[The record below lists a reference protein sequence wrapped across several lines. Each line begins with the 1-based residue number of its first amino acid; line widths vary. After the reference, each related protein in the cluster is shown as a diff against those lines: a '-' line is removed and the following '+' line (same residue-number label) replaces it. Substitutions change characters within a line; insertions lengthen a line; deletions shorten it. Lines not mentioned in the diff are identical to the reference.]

1 MSEASSRYRL
11 GVDIG
16 GTFTD
21 VLAMDEDS
29 GRLIALKVPS
39 NRQHPE
45 ESIIQGLEQLQ
56 ERHGVA
62 AGAIAY
68 FSHGTTL
75 GVNTLLERDGAEV
88 GLLTTKGF
96 RDILELRRLR
106 LSKAN
111 DLFAPRPRSL
121 VPRRRVIEV
130 EERLAHDGEVIIPI
144 DRDDV
149 IAAARQLVDQK
160 ADNIAICFL
169 HSYRHDRHERQAK
182 AWILEEFPSAY
193 VITSSE
199 LWPQQRE
206 YERCLVSV
214 INGYIGARMR
224 TYFDTLQVKTE
235 KAGMTCRIF
244 STKSNGGVMG
254 LAAAGDRPVETLL
267 SGPASGVIGAAFIGK
282 IIGDDKLITLDMG
295 GTSVDMAVV
304 DGEVPYSTENT
315 VGDFP
320 VLLPAV
326 DVSAIGAGGGSVAWL
341 DAEGVLKVGP
351 RSAGAR
357 PGPASYG
364 RGGVEPTVTD
374 AYAMLGIMSP
384 DGLLGGEMKLDID
397 KARIALATLGDRLRK
412 TPEETADAILQV
424 ATANIYAELVPQLAR
439 RGVDAAEF
447 SLLAYGAAGPTHVFM
462 LARELAVRR
471 VLVPPTPGLLCALGC
486 LVADLRADFVR
497 SLWQESAEL
506 TDQALEDCY
515 AGLDGEAREWLDGQH
530 VDVTNTYV
538 IRSAD
543 ICYHGQSFELNVVF
557 PDEPL
562 TVPAL
567 ERWFHDRYEQV
578 YGFADRSNPIRI
590 LEARVQ
596 VVGVTRKPNF
606 AALRP
611 FATISDKPVTQRRL
625 FEHGKEVMA
634 SIHQRS
640 GLKPGDL
647 FHGPAVVEQYDT
659 TVYIPEGFAVSVD
672 AWYNLVG
679 EFRNDR

>member
-1 MSEASSRYRL
+1 MSEPAPRYRL

-21 VLAMDEDS
+21 ILVMAEES
-29 GRLIALKVPS
+29 GELIALKVPS
-39 NRQHPE
+39 NRKSPE
-45 ESIIQGLEQLQ
+45 DSILRGLELLK
-56 ERHGVA
+56 ERHGVSP
-62 AGAIAY
+62 GAIHY

-106 LSKAN
+106 LNKAN
-111 DLFAPRPRSL
+111 DLFAPRPQSL
-121 VPRRRVIEV
+121 VPRRRVMEV
-130 EERLAHDGEVIIPI
+130 EERLGQDGEVILPI
-144 DRDDV
+144 DRDSV
-149 IAAARQLVDQK
+149 VEGARRLLELG
-160 ADNIAICFL
+160 ANNIAICFL
-169 HSYRHDRHERQAK
+169 HAYRHDRHELQAK
-182 AWILEEFPSAY
+182 AWIAEEFPDVY

-214 INGYIGARMR
+214 INGYIGKRMR
-224 TYFDTLQVKTE
+224 TYFETLQVKAR
-235 KAGMTCRIF
+235 KAGTECRIF

-254 LAAAGDRPVETLL
+254 IEAASDRPVETLL

-282 IIGDDKLITLDMG
+282 VIGDDKLITLDMG

-304 DGEVPYSTENT
+304 HGEVPYSNENT
-315 VGDFP
+315 VGEFP

-351 RSAGAR
+351 RSAGAL
-357 PGPASYG
+357 PGPACYG

-374 AYAMLGIMSP
+374 AYAVLGIMSP
-384 DGLLGGEMKLDID
+384 DGLLGGEMKLEIEKGRTALKTIGD
-397 KARIALATLGDRLRK
+397 KLGK

-439 RGVDAAEF
+439 RGVDASEF

-462 LARELAVRR
+462 LARELNVRR

-497 SLWQESAEL
+497 SLWQDADDLSDDVLQTTYARLES
-506 TDQALEDCY
+506 D
-515 AGLDGEAREWLDGQH
+515 ARDWLDRQN
-530 VDVTNTYV
+530 VDPTHTYL

-543 ICYHGQSFELNVVF
+543 ICYSGQSFELNVVF

-562 TVPAL
+562 TVEAL
-567 ERWFHDRYEQV
+567 KRWFHERYKLV
-578 YGFADRSNPIRI
+578 YGFADPNNPIRI

-596 VVGVTRKPNF
+596 IVGVTSKPNF
-606 AALRP
+606 DEVRP
-611 FATISDKPVTQRRL
+611 FASISKKPVTQRRI
-625 FEHGKEVMA
+625 FEHGKEVEA
-634 SIHQRS
+634 SVYQRS
-640 GLKPGDL
+640 GLKTGDEFL
-647 FHGPAVVEQYDT
+647 GPAVVEQYDT
-659 TVYIPEGFAVSVD
+659 TVYVPAGFRVSVD
-672 AWYNLVG
+672 RWHNLLG
-679 EFRNDR
+679 ERLQ